1 MASSL
6 TQPADLGSQ
15 LMSGLSQQLSGQNPN
30 TLVSDAAS
38 ALNSV
43 VSGVVSGGQSSGQ
56 TGQLL
61 STAQQVIGQIPGIS
75 SLQSIGNQA
84 LSSALNANVPQLLES
99 ILTGLC
105 GLHPHPLPKLLTIFS
120 MHSNMHDSRQID
132 WGGPILI

>member
-6 TQPADLGSQ
+6 TQPAGLGSQ
-15 LMSGLSQQLSGQNPN
+15 LMSGVSQLLSGQNPN

-75 SLQSIGNQA
+75 SLQSSGNQA
-84 LSSALNANVPQLLES
+84 LSSALNANVPQLLGS
-99 ILTGLC
+99 FLTGLC
-105 GLHPHPLPKLLTIFS
+105 GLHPHLLPTYY
-120 MHSNMHDSRQID
+120 
-132 WGGPILI
+132 